1 MGYEADLKLFIDGSW
16 RAGEDRDRFT
26 VVNPVTGGGIAELPL
41 ASEADLDEALAAAQR
56 AYPLWRHTDV
66 DKRGAIL
73 RKAAQLLRDRTDEIA
88 RLLECL
94 DPALQIVLLT
104 ARPIRVQRQTLA
116 WLDRYGL
123 RWDLLVMR
131 DWGDYMAAPSFKRLT
146 VHELRDYGFELRLA
160 FEDDQRNV
168 DMFHDEGV
176 PCVYIHS
183 GYHT

>member
-1 MGYEADLKLFIDGSW
+1 MMPKDASPARRLVPGRKLLLIQPQAEN
-16 RAGEDRDRFT
+16 AG
-26 VVNPVTGGGIAELPL
+26 
-41 ASEADLDEALAAAQR
+41 AQ
-56 AYPLWRHTDV
+56 
-66 DKRGAIL
+66 
-73 RKAAQLLRDRTDEIA
+73 EIA

-94 DPALQIVLLT
+94 DPDLRIVLLT

-146 VHELRDYGFELRLA
+146 VHELRDYGFDLRLA